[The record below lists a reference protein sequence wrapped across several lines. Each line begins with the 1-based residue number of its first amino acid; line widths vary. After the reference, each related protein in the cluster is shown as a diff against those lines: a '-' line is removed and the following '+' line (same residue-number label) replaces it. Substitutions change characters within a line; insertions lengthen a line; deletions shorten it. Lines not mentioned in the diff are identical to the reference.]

1 VSSFFCRFALVA
13 AAGGALNFPL
23 PPASA
28 QEAQPPAQS
37 APPAP
42 PTIRAQTSVVL
53 LDMVV
58 RDKKGKPVKDLTAAE
73 VGVFEDGVAREI
85 KSFRLVDTPVTV
97 PVEAAAPVAPAPTQP
112 DANRQINLVSIVI
125 DGLDPT
131 GRILARKA
139 ALGLIDGPLPPNTW
153 VAVFRIDYLLGLEQR
168 FTNDRTLLRQA
179 IEHATA
185 GTMVPL
191 GERQEAVERAI
202 DELDRQARGGDALTS
217 QMEQAGQ
224 AAGQMAASGG
234 ANFAAARQ
242 AAAMANML
250 RLSMSLQAQQLGV
263 SSLYSLLGL
272 VKGQELLEGRKS
284 LIYFTQWLQV
294 PSHLDTIFRSVISEA
309 NRANVSIYTVD
320 ARGLDVAKALG
331 STDRAMADAA
341 RDSRRQQED
350 RGAGRAVTMGEV
362 MIAETAEGALRAS
375 LQDTLRNLSQST
387 GGFLIANTND
397 LKRGTEQISS
407 DIATH
412 YELTYE
418 PASSAYDGKFRSISV
433 KIARPDVKVQT
444 RSGYFALPPSEKG
457 ALLPY
462 ELPMLEAL
470 AAPTPPRDFDIR
482 SAAFHFGKKPKGTE
496 HMLVVEVPQSHLTFD
511 IFQVD
516 KGKDKGKQLFRL
528 HFAVLAQVKDPD
540 GHIVERFSQEYM
552 FEGPAENV
560 EGLKAGNVVFKRTCN
575 LLPGRYTVEAVA
587 KDRPSE
593 KTSVGR
599 FPLDVAAAT
608 PGVAISSLSVVRKV
622 EPVTAAVVVEDP
634 MRIEIPADPAA
645 GPDAK
650 PAAARIVPSV
660 GDAISAATTKNV
672 TIFFYVYPS
681 SADAN
686 RPTLTLDFVKDGK
699 TKRVTPELPSPDA
712 QGRIAFMAP
721 VPMSVLAPGVWE
733 LRAKVTQGAG
743 SAQASTTFSIVQ

>member
-1 VSSFFCRFALVA
+1 VSSSFPRCAVA
-13 AAGGALNFPL
+13 AAAACALQLIPMF
-23 PPASA
+23 AAA
-28 QEAQPPAQS
+28 QGAQPAAQPE
-37 APPAP
+37 PPKP
-42 PTIRAQTSVVL
+42 PTIRAQASVVL

-58 RDKKGKPVKDLTAAE
+58 RDKKGKPLKDLTAAE
-73 VGVFEDGVAREI
+73 VAVFEDGVAREI
-85 KSFRLVDTPVTV
+85 KSFRLVETSAPVSA
-97 PVEAAAPVAPAPTQP
+97 EAAAPTAPAPTQP
-112 DANRQINLVSIVI
+112 DANRQINLVSIVF
-125 DGLDPT
+125 DALDPT

-179 IEHATA
+179 IERATA

-191 GERQEAVERAI
+191 GERKEAVERAI
-202 DELDRQARGGDALTS
+202 DELDRQAKAGDALTT
-217 QMEQAGQ
+217 QLEQAGPQAGQ
-224 AAGQMAASGG
+224 AAAAGG

-309 NRANVSIYTVD
+309 NRANVSIYSVD
-320 ARGLDVAKALG
+320 ARGLDTARSLG
-331 STDRAMADAA
+331 ATDRAMADAA

-397 LKRGTEQISS
+397 LKQGTERISS
-407 DIATH
+407 DIASH

-418 PASSAYDGKFRSISV
+418 PVSTAYDGRFRAISV
-433 KIARPDVKVQT
+433 KVARPDVKVQT

-470 AAPTPPRDFDIR
+470 AAPAPPRDFDIR
-482 SAAFHFGKKPKGTE
+482 SAAFHFGKSPKGTE

-511 IFQVD
+511 LFQVD
-516 KGKDKGKQLFRL
+516 KGKDKGKQMFRL

-560 EGLKAGNVVFKRTCN
+560 EALKAGNVVFKRSCN

-608 PGVAISSLSVVRKV
+608 PGVGVSSLSVVRKV
-622 EPVTAAVVVEDP
+622 EPVTSAAVVDDP

-660 GDAISAATTKNV
+660 GDSISAATTKSV
-672 TIFFYVYPS
+672 TFFFYVYLAPGESARPS
-681 SADAN
+681 
-686 RPTLTLDFVKDGK
+686 LTLDFVKDGK
-699 TKRVTPELPSPDA
+699 TKRVTAELPGADA
-712 QGRIAFMAP
+712 QGKIAFMAP
-721 VPMSVLAPGVWE
+721 VPMTVFAPGVWE
-733 LRAKVTQGAG
+733 LRAKVTQGAT
-743 SAQASTTFSIVQ
+743 SAQASTTFTIGQ